1 MSATRNKFSP
11 EFRDRAV
18 RMVAEHRGDYP
29 SEWAAMTSIAGK
41 IGFTAE
47 TLRRSVRR
55 EERDAGRRAGPS
67 AEIEKTL
74 KYVQQLSRTIEQEMN
89 TVLLD
94 CTRARRAALR
104 KMGPRGVTRHRP
116 LPQALSTA
124 RFGMPTRIIF
134 AASTGER
141 IA

>member
-1 MSATRNKFSP
+1 MTTKPSRCSP
-11 EFRDRAV
+11 EVQARAV
-18 RMVAEHRGDYP
+18 RLVLEHQADYP
-29 SEWAAMTSIAGK
+29 SQWSAIESIASK
-41 IGFTAE
+41 IGCTAE

-94 CTRARRAALR
+94 CTRARCAALR

>member
-1 MSATRNKFSP
+1 
-11 EFRDRAV
+11 
-18 RMVAEHRGDYP
+18 
-29 SEWAAMTSIAGK
+29 MTSIAGK

-124 RFGMPTRIIF
+124 RFGMPTGDCVSHIDRRTNRLKPPGT
-134 AASTGER
+134 ANLQGTENVK
-141 IA
+141 